1 MTNQN
6 QSIYPDGIRQA
17 VEANTERLEG
27 YSLIT
32 IIQGGLDV
40 NKVKVALFKRP
51 HAGGNEFAATDILA
65 IDSRGM
71 ISEMPV

>member
-1 MTNQN
+1 MANQTH
-6 QSIYPDGIRQA
+6 SIYPDGIRQA

-40 NKVKVALFKRP
+40 EVYLYIFKRS
-51 HAGGNEFAATDILA
+51 HSDDNEFAATDTLA

-71 ISEMPV
+71 ISEMSV